1 MVKINKTKV
10 REGIIEI
17 TRVRTIKTKVR
28 MVSQKI
34 VESQKILE
42 RSIVQ
47 CRKTLPI
54 KCVVVITAM
63 VLLRGTVWPH

>member
-10 REGIIEI
+10 RGGIIKI
-17 TRVRTIKTKVR
+17 TRTIKTKVR

-54 KCVVVITAM
+54 KCVVVITVM
-63 VLLRGTVWPH
+63 VLLRGSVWPH